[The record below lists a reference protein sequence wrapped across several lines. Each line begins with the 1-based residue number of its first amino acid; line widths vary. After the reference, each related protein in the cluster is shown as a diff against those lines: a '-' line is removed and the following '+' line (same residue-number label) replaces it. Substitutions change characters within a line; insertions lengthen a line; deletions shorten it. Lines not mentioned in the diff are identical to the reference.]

1 MARWPKAAATPQ
13 QLATVSSFHP
23 DSQFLSKEQCTEQ
36 HEIHR
41 IFFFKASPKVFLIEV
56 QLIYNVVLISAVQQS
71 DSVISSVQSLSHV
84 QLFATPWTTACQ
96 ASLSTT
102 WSLLKHNMT
111 LVSDF

>member
-71 DSVISSVQSLSHV
+71 DSVIHLNHFHILFHYSLSQDV
-84 QLFATPWTTACQ
+84 EYS
-96 ASLSTT
+96 SLRYVVGPCYLSI
-102 WSLLKHNMT
+102 L
-111 LVSDF
+111 